1 MTTRDNDLVEN
12 WEAKRK
18 QYEELVQKFQ
28 RGDINTEGLIVG
40 LLDLGFSAAEIIA
53 ELDTLDPHN
62 S

>member
-28 RGDINTEGLIVG
+28 RGDINNEGLIVG